1 MSELPRIEAVSVP
14 APHMLR
20 VRWRGQR
27 TADDVN
33 LAGWVATGG
42 DVLALLKSP
51 DAFQSAAIGDYGA
64 SVTWDNGDGDLA
76 IDAVHLKRLAE
87 EQKPFDSEDVAKW
100 QERVRLSNREVAVL
114 LGVALS
120 TWNSY
125 KAGAKIPKPTEM
137 LLRAIERDPV
147 LLQAHYRPLT
157 AGRPRKQRGAA

>member
-1 MSELPRIEAVSVP
+1 
-14 APHMLR
+14 
-20 VRWRGQR
+20 
-27 TADDVN
+27 
-33 LAGWVATGG
+33 
-42 DVLALLKSP
+42 
-51 DAFQSAAIGDYGA
+51 
-64 SVTWDNGDGDLA
+64 VTWDNGDGDLA

-87 EQKPFDSEDVAKW
+87 EQKPFDSEDVGKW

-157 AGRPRKQRGAA
+157 AGRPRKLRGAA